1 MIHSTVLRT
10 AAEILKP
17 LMLLFSIYVLIR
29 GHNEPGGGFSG
40 GLVAASGFLLD
51 AFARGVP
58 EAKASLRIYPKLLIG
73 AGLLIAL
80 GSGLPGLV
88 VDGAFLKGQWYT
100 VHLPGLEPVKAGTPL
115 LFDIGVYLAV
125 IGIALTI
132 VFTVMEAE
140 D

>member
-1 MIHSTVLRT
+1 MINSTVLRT

-40 GLVAASGFLLD
+40 GLLAASGFLLD
-51 AFARGVP
+51 AFARGVSAAR
-58 EAKASLRIYPKLLIG
+58 ESLRVSPSLLIG
-73 AGLLIAL
+73 TGLLIAI

-88 VDGAFLKGQWYT
+88 ADGQFLSGQWYELT
-100 VHLPGLEPVKAGTPL
+100 IPGLDTFKAGTPL
-115 LFDIGVYLAV
+115 IFDIGVYLAV
-125 IGIALTI
+125 IGVALTI
-132 VFTVMEAE
+132 VLTVMEAQ